1 MRLILKFA
9 AFAMLLGLARWG
21 HGSQLRTPIR
31 PDLLDPA
38 TFGQW
43 VDGAETAVTTSN
55 GPRHV
60 VWTDRTPPDWDGV
73 RFGESKMSGPRHLRI
88 GFKEPVKLG
97 AVLVRGGGRLSV
109 LKADAA
115 YPGKLDD
122 DSQWTAAQ
130 RLVAGRVSDTEVGA
144 EEYAVWVLP
153 PGTGTR
159 ALRFTHVAEPTERS
173 YAGWLG
179 GAFVLSER
187 LANIAPEAIAVAS
200 ADVEKAPK
208 INDGT
213 NNGTWNT
220 WDNGAEGASQ
230 VVSAE
235 HPEWVMLVWS
245 KPVPLDGLGALW
257 AGFSAADAQVYT
269 GPAGRHPREAADSDW
284 KTVASPDK
292 LESQYPR
299 ALGVNW
305 IGFAQPVTTRAVRL
319 RITHAAVEDHPHLK
333 GNTRGG
339 KRVWLGELL
348 ALRSM
353 GDADLAGVGMPVT
366 AAATHPPIP
375 IRFHLD
381 APGLVTLVIEDTGGR
396 RVRNLV
402 SETPF
407 PAGDNVAWWDAADDL
422 GRDPE
427 AARHGIYH
435 VPGKFVPPGE
445 YRVRGLFRKPI
456 ELRYE
461 FPVYTH
467 GDPAWETADTTG
479 GWLANHTPPSAA
491 LFVPADR
498 APVGKPLVFL
508 GSYVTEGG
516 SGLSWVDLSGKKV
529 GGRGWIGGNWTG
541 APFLARD
548 CGTKPSPGIYA
559 YVGAAWE
566 DELRLTALVADP
578 KKLPESDRPF
588 LNGQDLM
595 VLKPSRKFPA
605 KLKPDEAGLAGL
617 AVRDGL
623 LVASIPV
630 QSTLL
635 FVDVPHH
642 KELGT
647 AHLDSPGG
655 VAFDAD
661 GRLLVFSGKRLL
673 RYVLDA
679 NNPAVLVE
687 PQVVI
692 AGGLEEPQQIALDD
706 AGNLYITDRGHSH
719 QVKVFS
725 PDGKLLRTIG
735 TAGVPKA
742 GPYDPTRMNNPKG
755 LTIDSEHRLW
765 VTEEDFQPKR
775 VSVWTLDGKWVDAF
789 YGPSEYGGGGKLDPA
804 DKTRFYFHGMEFR
817 LDWDKGTSRLVD
829 VLYRPGPDD
838 LKLPDGHAVEGQ
850 PQDPIHV
857 QGRRY
862 FTNCFNSNPTGG
874 SPIAM
879 LWLERDGVA
888 FPVAALGRAN
898 DWSLLKTAPFRARW
912 PEGVDPAGQ
921 HGSNQSLFVW
931 SDLNEDGHVQP
942 EEVTFLKAQTG
953 GVTVMSDLAFVES
966 RVDGRSMRYVPQR
979 FTLAGV
985 PVYDLVAGQV
995 LASDVQ
1001 GPVSSGGDQALA
1013 NPDGWTVLTVAP
1025 KPFTPQSLC
1034 GVFKGEPRWSYP
1046 SVWPGLHAS
1055 HESPAP
1061 DRPGELIGT
1070 TRLLGSF
1077 IAPPGSDAGPLW
1089 CVNGNQGNMYLFT
1102 DDGLFVATLFHDV
1115 REGRSWSMPVARRGM
1130 LLNDLTLH
1138 DENFWPGIT
1147 QANDGKVYL
1156 VDGGRSSLVRLD
1168 GLETIRR
1175 LPPTALRLTDDN
1187 LAKSQQYVL
1196 AQEADRQKL
1205 QGQQTLKV
1213 AVRSAPPRVDGKLDD
1228 WAGASWV
1235 TVDRRGVA
1243 AFFDSKSKP
1252 YDVSAALA
1260 VTGDRLYAAFRT
1272 GEPELLKNSGA
1283 MPNAPF
1289 KTGGALDLMIGVD
1302 PHAPAGRTEPAA
1314 GDLRLL
1320 VTTVKGKPMAVLYR
1334 PVAPDSKNPVPFS
1347 SPWRTIRIDQ
1357 VQDVSADVQFAA
1369 TEGDFEF
1376 SIPLSVLG
1384 LRPEPGQTLRGDV
1397 GVLRGDGFQ
1406 TLQRVYWSNK
1416 ATGITADVPSEAMLT
1431 PNLWGQFQFV
1441 AP

>member
-1 MRLILKFA
+1 MRFILKIA
-9 AFAMLLGLARWG
+9 ALAVLLSSVRGVR
-21 HGSQLRTPIR
+21 GSSLETPIR

-38 TFGQW
+38 TFAQW
-43 VDGAETAVTTSN
+43 VGGAETPLGVSK
-55 GPRHV
+55 GPEHV
-60 VWTDRTPPDWDGV
+60 VWTDRTPPEWDGV
-73 RFGESKMSGPRHLRI
+73 RFGESKTSGRRHLRI

-97 AVLVRGGGRLSV
+97 AVLVRGGGRLAV
-109 LKADAA
+109 LKVDAA

-122 DSQWTAAQ
+122 DSQWTPAQ
-130 RLVAGRVSDTEVGA
+130 RLVAGRISDVEVGR
-144 EEYAVWVLP
+144 EDYAVWVLP
-153 PGTGTR
+153 PGTSTR
-159 ALRFTHVAEPTERS
+159 ALRFTHDAEPTESS

-187 LANIAPEAIAVAS
+187 LANVAPDAIAAAS
-200 ADVEKAPK
+200 ANSEKAQK
-208 INDGT
+208 LNDGT
-213 NNGTWNT
+213 NNGTWNA

-235 HPEWVMLVWS
+235 HPEWVMLVWN
-245 KPVPLDGLGALW
+245 KPVPLTGLGALW

-269 GPAGRHPREAADSDW
+269 GPAERHPREATDVDW
-284 KTVASPDK
+284 KTVASSDK
-292 LESQYPR
+292 LTSQYPR

-305 IGFAQPVTTRAVRL
+305 IEFAQPVATRAIRL
-319 RITHAAVEDHPHLK
+319 RITHVAREDHPHLNK
-333 GNTRGG
+333 NTRGG
-339 KRVWLGELL
+339 KRVWLGEIL
-348 ALRSM
+348 ALRSL
-353 GDADLAGVGMPVT
+353 GDADLASVGMPVAT
-366 AAATHPPIP
+366 VAAHPPVP

-381 APGLVTLVIEDTGGR
+381 APGLVTLVIEDPDGR

-445 YRVRGLFRKPI
+445 YRVRGLYRKPI

-467 GDPAWETADTTG
+467 GDPAWETADATG

-498 APVGKPLVFL
+498 APGGKPLVFL

-516 SGLSWVDLSGKKV
+516 SGLAWVDLSGKKV

-548 CGTKPSPGIYA
+548 DGHKATPGVYA

-566 DELRLTALVADP
+566 EELRLTALVSDP
-578 KKLPESDRPF
+578 QKLPESDRP
-588 LNGQDLM
+588 LLHGQDLI
-595 VLKPSRKFPA
+595 VLKPGHKYSA
-605 KLKPDEAGLAGL
+605 KLTPDEVGLAGL
-617 AVRDGL
+617 AMRDGL
-623 LVASIPV
+623 LVASVPV
-630 QSTLL
+630 QNAML
-635 FVDVPHH
+635 FIDAPHH

-647 AHLDSPGG
+647 VHLDSPGG
-655 VAFDAD
+655 LTFDAD

-673 RYVLDA
+673 RYVLNA
-679 NNPAVLVE
+679 NAPATVAA

-692 AGGLEEPQQIALDD
+692 ADGLEGPQQIALDD
-706 AGNLYITDRGHSH
+706 AGNLYISDRGHSH

-725 PDGKLLRTIG
+725 ADGKLLRTIG

-742 GPYDPTRMNNPKG
+742 GPYDPSRMNNPKG
-755 LTIDSEHRLW
+755 LTIDSDHRLW
-765 VTEEDFQPKR
+765 VAEEDFQPKR
-775 VSVWTLDGKWVDAF
+775 ISVWTLDGKLVDAY
-789 YGPSEYGGGGKLDPA
+789 YGPSEYGGGGKLDPT
-804 DKTRFYFHGMEFR
+804 DKTRFYFHGMELR
-817 LDWDKGTSRLVD
+817 LDWEKGTSRLAD
-829 VLYRPGPDD
+829 VLYRPGPGD
-838 LKLPDGHAVEGQ
+838 LKLPDGPGADGQ
-850 PQDPIHV
+850 PQDPIYV

-862 FTNCFNSNPTGG
+862 FTNCFNSNPTNGA
-874 SPIAM
+874 PIAM

-888 FPVAALGRAN
+888 VPVAALGRAN
-898 DWSLLKTAPFRARW
+898 DWSLLKSAPFRTRW
-912 PEGVDPAGQ
+912 PEHLNPSGEYWP
-921 HGSNQSLFVW
+921 NQSLFVW
-931 SDLNEDGHVQP
+931 SDVNGDGHVQP
-942 EEVTFLKAQTG
+942 DEVTILKAQTG
-953 GVTVMSDLAFVES
+953 GVTVMPDLSFVES
-966 RVDGRSMRYVPQR
+966 RVDGHAIRYAPQR
-979 FTLAGV
+979 FTPAGA
-985 PVYDLVAGQV
+985 PVYDLTAGEV
-995 LASDVQ
+995 LANDVQ

-1025 KPFTPQSLC
+1025 KPFAPQSLC

-1046 SVWPGLHAS
+1046 SAWPGLHAS

-1061 DRPGELIGT
+1061 DHPGELIGT

-1102 DDGLFVATLFHDV
+1102 DDGLFVATLFHDA
-1115 REGRSWSMPVARRGM
+1115 REGRPWSMPVARRGM

-1138 DENFWPGIT
+1138 DENFWPSIT
-1147 QANDGKVYL
+1147 QAGDGKVYL
-1156 VDGGRSSLVRLD
+1156 VDGGRSSIVRLD

-1175 LPPTALRLTDDN
+1175 LPASVLRLTDED
-1187 LAKSQQYVL
+1187 LRKSQQYVL
-1196 AQEADRQKL
+1196 ALESDRQKE

-1213 AVRSAPPRVDGKLDD
+1213 AMRPAPPIVDGKLDD
-1228 WAGASWV
+1228 WMGASWV

-1243 AFFDSKSKP
+1243 AFFDSKTKP
-1252 YDVSAALA
+1252 YDVSAAVA
-1260 VTGDRLYAAFRT
+1260 VAGDRLYAAFRT
-1272 GEPELLKNSGA
+1272 GEPDLLKNSGE
-1283 MPNAPF
+1283 MPSAPF

-1302 PHAPAGRTEPAA
+1302 PHAPAGRTDPAA

-1320 VTTVKGKPMAVLYR
+1320 VTAVKGKPLAVLYR

-1347 SPWRTIRIDQ
+1347 SPSRTIRIDQ
-1357 VQDVSADVQFAA
+1357 VLDVSTDLQFAA
-1369 TEGDFEF
+1369 AEGNFEF

-1384 LRPEPGQTLRGDV
+1384 LRPKPGQTLRGDV

-1416 ATGITADVPSEAMLT
+1416 ATGITADVPSEAMLM
-1431 PNLWGQFQFV
+1431 PNLWGKFQF
-1441 AP
+1441 APP